1 MAVLKN
7 RVAGDARRITIGQLA
22 PLMFGSSAADGVS
35 MAVAPRYDAPGARLV
50 AAALAP
56 SRGAHDRQRELV
68 IASLIARPADERDT
82 NRRAA

>member
-1 MAVLKN
+1 MF
-7 RVAGDARRITIGQLA
+7 RR
-22 PLMFGSSAADGVS
+22 FAADVVP
-35 MAVAPRYDAPGARLV
+35 MAVAPRYDAPGARLA

-68 IASLIARPADERDT
+68 LASLIARPADAHDA

>member
-1 MAVLKN
+1 
-7 RVAGDARRITIGQLA
+7 
-22 PLMFGSSAADGVS
+22 MFGRFAADVVL

-50 AAALAP
+50 ADALAP

-68 IASLIARPADERDT
+68 IASLIVRPADERDT